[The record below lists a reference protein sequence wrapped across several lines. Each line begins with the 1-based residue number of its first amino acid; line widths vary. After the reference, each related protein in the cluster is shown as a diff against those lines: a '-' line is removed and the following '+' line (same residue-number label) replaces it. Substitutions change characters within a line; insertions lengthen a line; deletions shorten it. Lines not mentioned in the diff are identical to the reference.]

1 MMARASATGMLVLM
15 VGLLPA
21 TVSRAQVE
29 APSAPASPLAAS
41 PANGMRMPLPVT
53 FDANDAPAEEPHPL
67 LQRFEMNPL
76 QSQGN
81 AEQAQDK
88 MPEDQPIVDPSS
100 PAMSVF
106 CDPQYCMTERF
117 PAGQWAVQY
126 VTSVLFTPY
135 LFGVPVQI
143 YQTPMN
149 LLMENIRFSR
159 VIRGNDPNRFLRG
172 SSEFVVEL
180 HTVPI
185 LSGPG
190 SIIIGGAVY
199 GRYNFSFTKS
209 ERLVF
214 YLQAGG
220 GCMYSDSYLSPNASL
235 VSAFNFI
242 IHIGGG
248 CHYFLNPS
256 LSLDLESSFYHY
268 SNGGIVMPNISV
280 NGAMEFI
287 GFTYYFGRR

>member
-1 MMARASATGMLVLM
+1 
-15 VGLLPA
+15 
-21 TVSRAQVE
+21 
-29 APSAPASPLAAS
+29 
-41 PANGMRMPLPVT
+41 MPLPVT
-53 FDANDAPAEEPHPL
+53 FDDNDAPRPDPHPL
-67 LQRFEMNPL
+67 LQKMDLSPPQE
-76 QSQGN
+76 S
-81 AEQAQDK
+81 AAQTEVQL
-88 MPEDQPIVDPSS
+88 PEDQSALDPAN
-100 PAMSVF
+100 PALSVF
-106 CDPQYCMTERF
+106 CDPQYAMTERF
-117 PAGQWAVQY
+117 PAGQWEMQY
-126 VTSVLFTPY
+126 LTSVLFTPY

-149 LLMENIRFSR
+149 LLMELVRFSR
-159 VIRGNDPNRFLRG
+159 VIRGNDPSRFLRG

-185 LSGPG
+185 VSGPG

-199 GRYNFSFTKS
+199 GRYNFSFTKR

-214 YLQAGG
+214 YLQGGG
-220 GCMYSDSYLSPNASL
+220 GCMYSDSFLHPPASL
-235 VSAFNFI
+235 VSPFNFI

-248 CHYFLNPS
+248 CHYFLSRS
-256 LSLDLESSFYHY
+256 LSLDLESAFYHY

>member
-1 MMARASATGMLVLM
+1 MTARARATGMLVLL
-15 VGLLPA
+15 VGLLPV
-21 TVSRAQVE
+21 TTLRAQVN
-29 APSAPASPLAAS
+29 AFSSDGTLLTAIPPGSA
-41 PANGMRMPLPVT
+41 RMPLPVT
-53 FDANDAPAEEPHPL
+53 FDANDVPAAELHPL
-67 LQRFEMNPL
+67 LQNFDPNPP
-76 QSQGN
+76 QDST
-81 AEQAQDK
+81 EQAQVK
-88 MPEDQPIVDPSS
+88 LPEDQLAVDPSS
-100 PAMSVF
+100 PATSVF
-106 CDPQYCMTERF
+106 CDPHNCMTERF
-117 PAGQWAVQY
+117 PAGQWALQY

-149 LLMENIRFSR
+149 LLMENVRFSR
-159 VIRGNDPNRFLRG
+159 IIRGNDPNRFLRG

-180 HTVPI
+180 QTVPI
-185 LSGPG
+185 LTGPG

-199 GRYNFSFTKS
+199 GRYNFSFTTR

-248 CHYFLNPS
+248 FHYFLNRS

-287 GFTYYFGRR
+287 GFTYYLGRR

>member
-1 MMARASATGMLVLM
+1 MMARARAIGMLVLF
-15 VGLLPA
+15 VGLLPV
-21 TVSRAQVE
+21 TTLRAQVDGDGVPE
-29 APSAPASPLAAS
+29 YPLAAS
-41 PANGMRMPLPVT
+41 LPRAVKMPLPVT
-53 FDANDAPAEEPHPL
+53 FGANDTPAEQPHPI
-67 LQRFEMNPL
+67 LQKFDVNPP
-76 QSQGN
+76 QES
-81 AEQAQDK
+81 AEQAQVK
-88 MPEDQPIVDPSS
+88 LPEDQPAFDPTS

-106 CDPQYCMTERF
+106 CDPQYCMTDRF

-149 LLMENIRFSR
+149 LLMENVRFSR

-199 GRYNFSFTKS
+199 GRYNFSFTKR

-214 YLQAGG
+214 YLQGGG

-248 CHYFLNPS
+248 CHYFLSPS
-256 LSLDLESSFYHY
+256 FSLDLESSFYHY

-287 GFTYYFGRR
+287 GFTYYFGRN